1 MFKRVLIVEDHES
14 ISISVKKTLL
24 DVGINHV
31 EYTYYCD
38 DALMLIKKSLN
49 DDQQFD
55 LLVTDL
61 YFDKDHRPQKI
72 CDGIALISEIK
83 QVQSN
88 IKVLVFSA
96 ENKMAIINSLF
107 KDSGIDAYVHKARH
121 DAQELKLALQ
131 AIAQGKTYVSTGV
144 RQSLRQKN
152 THEFTE
158 VDIAIISL
166 LANGTLQKNMPSY
179 LEQHSIKKW
188 KLSSIEKRLKEMRDA
203 LAFSKNEQLVAY
215 CKDLGI
221 I

>member
-1 MFKRVLIVEDHES
+1 MFKRVLIVEDHPS
-14 ISISVKKTLL
+14 ISMSVKLTLS
-24 DVGINHV
+24 DMGVTNV

-61 YFDKDHRPQKI
+61 YFQEDHRPQKI
-72 CDGIALISEIK
+72 SDGIALTVAIK
-83 QVQSN
+83 EAQPN

-96 ENKMAIINSLF
+96 EDKSAIIDSLF
-107 KDSGIDAYVHKARH
+107 KRTGINAYVLKARN
-121 DAQELKLALQ
+121 DVQELKQALE
-131 AIAQGKTYVSTGV
+131 AIAAGKSYVSTGV
-144 RQSLRQKN
+144 RQSLRQKH

-158 VDIAIISL
+158 LDITIISL
-166 LANGTLQKNMPSY
+166 LATDISQKEIPDYLKQNG
-179 LEQHSIKKW
+179 IKQW
-188 KLSSIEKRLKEMRDA
+188 SLSSVEKRLKEMREA
-203 LAFSKNEQLVAY
+203 LGFSKNGQLIAY